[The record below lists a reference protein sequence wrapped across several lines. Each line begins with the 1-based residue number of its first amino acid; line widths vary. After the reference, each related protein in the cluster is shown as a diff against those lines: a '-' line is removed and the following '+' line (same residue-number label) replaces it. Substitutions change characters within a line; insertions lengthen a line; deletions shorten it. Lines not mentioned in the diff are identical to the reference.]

1 MQRDKGSSG
10 SNARKGNRPPGLR
23 GKEIGLYYRNLTRQR
38 KKERGEDENPIEP
51 KIHLGCKVS
60 VPSGVL
66 ERVKEYMEEYNQTP
80 AKENSDVDGQF
91 KRQFRH
97 LLSVNFEEFVAE
109 TKEENEDVS
118 YTNPKLDEMLRQELE
133 QRQQEDAARKRLQA
147 RQKLPTMRYAN
158 DIVQAVKDNQVI
170 LVVGS
175 TGCGKTTQVPQI
187 LLDDA
192 ISRGCGSECRIICT
206 QPRRISAIT
215 IAEWVS
221 YERCES
227 LGSSVG
233 YQIRL
238 ESRKPR
244 DRASI
249 TYCTT
254 GVLLQQLQS
263 DPLMHN
269 LSVLILDEIHERSV
283 ETDLLMG
290 LLKVILPHRPE
301 LKVIL
306 MSATVREQDFCD
318 YFGNC
323 PMFRIEGVM
332 FPVRM
337 LYLEDVLAVTNY
349 EFGNSHDRRPKR
361 CRPEQKMQH
370 QAMIEPYLR
379 RIRNS
384 YDSRVLEK
392 LRLPESEGCEDLDF
406 IAHLVYYICE
416 NEPEGAI
423 LVFLPGYDKIS
434 QLYNLLQS
442 PQSPK
447 GQRWRDNLVVFP
459 LHSLMQST
467 EQKAVFRHP
476 PSGKRKVI
484 ISTMIA
490 ETSVTIDDVVYVI
503 NSGRT
508 KSTNYDIETNIQT
521 LEEVW
526 VTKANTQQRKG
537 RAGRVRPGICYN
549 LFSRAREDLM
559 EEIPTPEILRSKL
572 ESIILILKL
581 LHIDDPY
588 RFLQTLINAPNPEA
602 IRIGVNLLM
611 RIEALDSAGILT
623 PLGMHL
629 AKLPIDPQMGKM
641 ILMSALFCCL
651 DPVTSA
657 AAALSFKSPFYAPL
671 GKESRV
677 DEIKRKMARNMRSDH
692 LLVHNTIQ
700 AYRES
705 RHMHAERDFCYKNF
719 LSSTT
724 LNQLEGMKNQFSEL
738 LYNYKFLT
746 SSNCKDSASNTNSSK
761 IPLLRAII
769 GAGLYPNMA
778 HLRKSR
784 QIRNRVRAIHTMAT
798 DDGRRVN
805 FHPSSVNSG
814 ESGFDSSYFVYYQ
827 RQKSS
832 NLYLLDSTMVFPMA
846 LIIFGDGVEAG
857 VTQNTPYLCVA
868 KTYYFKCN
876 PETADVVLELRRH
889 LEKLLLK
896 KAMYP
901 APIEENG
908 YERQLIKAIE
918 LLLSLDERLGE
929 DYISSDEIDD
939 I

>member
-1 MQRDKGSSG
+1 MQRDRNSSG
-10 SNARKGNRPPGLR
+10 SYARKGNRPPGLR
-23 GKEIGLYYRNLTRQR
+23 GKEIGMYYRNLSRQR
-38 KKERGEDENPIEP
+38 RVRDADGDPNKPEIR
-51 KIHLGCKVS
+51 LGCNVS
-60 VPSGVL
+60 VPGGVL
-66 ERVKEYMEEYNQTP
+66 SRVKELMENYNRTP
-80 AKENSDVDGQF
+80 AKENSDVDAQF
-91 KRQFRH
+91 KQQFRH

-109 TKEENEDVS
+109 TKEKNAGVDYS
-118 YTNPKLDEMLRQELE
+118 NPKLDEKLQQELE
-133 QRQQEDAARKRLQA
+133 NRQQEENGRKRNAA
-147 RQKLPTMRYAN
+147 RQKLPTMKYAEE
-158 DIVQAVKDNQVI
+158 IVQAVRDNQVI
-170 LVVGS
+170 LIVGS

-192 ISRGCGSECRIICT
+192 ISRGCGSSCRIVCT

-227 LGSSVG
+227 LGNSVG

-254 GVLLQQLQS
+254 GVLLQHLQS

-318 YFGNC
+318 YFNNC

-332 FPVRM
+332 FPVTM
-337 LYLEDVLAVTNY
+337 LYLEDILAKTNY
-349 EFGNSHDRRPKR
+349 EFQKSRDRRPKR
-361 CRPEQKMQH
+361 DRPERRMKH
-370 QAMIEPYLR
+370 EAMIEPYLR

-384 YDSRVLEK
+384 YDSRVLDK
-392 LRLPESEGCEDLDF
+392 LRLPESEGCEDIDF
-406 IAHLVYYICE
+406 IADLVYYICE
-416 NEPEGAI
+416 NEPDGAI

-434 QLYNLLQS
+434 QLYNLLDK
-442 PQSPK
+442 PQTPK
-447 GQRWRDNLVVFP
+447 GQRWRNQLTVFP
-459 LHSLMQST
+459 LHSLMQSA
-467 EQKAVFRHP
+467 EQQAVFRRP
-476 PSGKRKVI
+476 PSGQRKVI
-484 ISTMIA
+484 ISTIIA
-490 ETSVTIDDVVYVI
+490 ETSVTIEDVVYVI

-508 KSTNYDIETNIQT
+508 KATSYDIETNIQS

-549 LFSRAREDLM
+549 LFTRAREDLM
-559 EEIPTPEILRSKL
+559 AEIPTPEILRSKL
-572 ESIILILKL
+572 ESIILSLKL
-581 LHIDDPY
+581 LHIDNPY
-588 RFLQTLINAPNPEA
+588 RFLQTLINAPNPDA
-602 IRIGVNLLM
+602 IKLGVDLLM
-611 RIEALDSAGILT
+611 RIEALDKTGTLT

-651 DPVTSA
+651 DPITSA
-657 AAALSFKSPFYAPL
+657 AAALSFKSPFYVPL
-671 GKESRV
+671 GQETRV
-677 DEIKRKMARNMRSDH
+677 DEIKRRMARNMRSDH
-692 LLVHNTIQ
+692 LLVHNTIN
-700 AYRES
+700 AYRDA
-705 RHMHAERDFCYKNF
+705 RHAHAERDFCYEHF
-719 LSSTT
+719 LSSMT
-724 LNQLEGMKNQFSEL
+724 LQQLERMKNQFSEL
-738 LYNYKFLT
+738 LFNYKFLS
-746 SSNCKDSASNTNSSK
+746 SSNCKDSSSNMNSEK

-784 QIRNRVRAIHTMAT
+784 QIKNRVRAIHTMAT
-798 DDGRRVN
+798 DDGRRCN
-805 FHPSSVNSG
+805 FHPSSVNCG
-814 ESGFDSSYFVYYQ
+814 QSGFDSAYFVYFQ

-832 NLYLLDSTMVFPMA
+832 DLFLLDSTMVFPMA

-857 VTQNTPYLCVA
+857 VTQNQTYLSVA
-868 KTYYFKCN
+868 KTYYFKCG
-876 PETADVVLELRRH
+876 PETADVVLELRSN

-896 KAMYP
+896 KALYP
-901 APIEENG
+901 APIEEDG
-908 YERQLIKAIE
+908 YEKQLIKAIE
-918 LLLSLDERLGE
+918 LLLSLDESLGE
-929 DYISSDEIDD
+929 DYISSDDIDN

>member
-1 MQRDKGSSG
+1 MQRDKDSSG
-10 SNARKGNRPPGLR
+10 SYARKGNRPPGLR
-23 GKEIGLYYRNLTRQR
+23 GKEIGMYYRNLTRQR
-38 KKERGEDENPIEP
+38 KNERGEEGKPLEP
-51 KIHLGCKVS
+51 KIQLSVS
-60 VPSGVL
+60 VPGGVL
-66 ERVKEYMEEYNQTP
+66 ERVKECMEEYNQTP
-80 AKENSDVDGQF
+80 AKENSDVDAQF

-97 LLSVNFEEFVAE
+97 LLSVKFEEFVAE
-109 TKEENEDVS
+109 TKERNADVR
-118 YTNPKLDEMLRQELE
+118 YTNPKLDEKLRQELE
-133 QRQQEDAARKRLQA
+133 QRLQDDVARKRLQA

-158 DIVQAVKDNQVI
+158 DIVQAVKNNQVVLI
-170 LVVGS
+170 VGS

-192 ISRGCGSECRIICT
+192 ISRGSGSECRIICT

-215 IAEWVS
+215 IAERVS

-290 LLKVILPHRPE
+290 LLKVILPHRPD

-306 MSATVREQDFCD
+306 MSATVREHDFCD

-332 FPVRM
+332 FPVQM
-337 LYLEDVLAVTNY
+337 LYLEDVLAMTNY
-349 EFGNSHDRRPKR
+349 CFGKSRERRPKR
-361 CRPEQKMQH
+361 NRPDQKIQH
-370 QAMIEPYLR
+370 EAMIEPYLR
-379 RIRNS
+379 RIRNT

-392 LRLPESEGCEDLDF
+392 LRLPESEGCEEMDF
-406 IAHLVYYICE
+406 IADLVYYICE

-434 QLYNLLQS
+434 QLYNLLER
-442 PQSPK
+442 PKSPK

-459 LHSLMQST
+459 LHSLMQSA
-467 EQKAVFRHP
+467 EQQAVFRHP

-484 ISTMIA
+484 ISTIIA

-549 LFSRAREDLM
+549 LFSRAREDRM

-572 ESIILILKL
+572 ESIILSLKL

-602 IRIGVNLLM
+602 IRIGVTLLM
-611 RIEALDSAGILT
+611 RIEALDSSGTLT

-629 AKLPIDPQMGKM
+629 AKLPIEPQMGKM

-671 GKESRV
+671 GKESQV

-705 RHMHAERDFCYKNF
+705 RQVHAERDFCYKNF
-719 LSSTT
+719 LSSMT
-724 LNQLEGMKNQFSEL
+724 LQQLERMKNQFSEL

-746 SSNCKDSASNTNSSK
+746 SSDCKDSISNINSSK

-778 HLRKSR
+778 HLRSGIEYGR
-784 QIRNRVRAIHTMAT
+784 FIQWPQMMAA
-798 DDGRRVN
+798 V
-805 FHPSSVNSG
+805 SIS
-814 ESGFDSSYFVYYQ
+814 
-827 RQKSS
+827 
-832 NLYLLDSTMVFPMA
+832 
-846 LIIFGDGVEAG
+846 I
-857 VTQNTPYLCVA
+857 
-868 KTYYFKCN
+868 
-876 PETADVVLELRRH
+876 LR
-889 LEKLLLK
+889 
-896 KAMYP
+896 P
-901 APIEENG
+901 
-908 YERQLIKAIE
+908 
-918 LLLSLDERLGE
+918 
-929 DYISSDEIDD
+929 
-939 I
+939 